1 MKFMHSLLRVIC
13 VLAFCGGVSAAS
25 SPDERM
31 LTDPKSIISEA
42 NSTAHPVPIDDLY
55 YTRSS
60 FGAAWSPNGN
70 EIVFTTDMSGRFN
83 LWKVKASG
91 GWPLQLTQSDDREF
105 SAAWSPDGKWIVYQ
119 QDSGGNEVWDLFAV
133 PSDGG
138 EVVNLTN
145 TPNVREESPLW
156 SPDGN
161 RLVLGYKPKESTVYD
176 LAILDWKTRAVRKLT
191 NEETKNRSWSA
202 VAWSPDGKTLYA
214 VRSEISGESESD
226 IYSVDTSSGKIE
238 NLTPHQGKV
247 LFAASSVSPD
257 GKTLLITSNQKN
269 GFNNVALLT
278 IATKRLTWV
287 TDTKWDASSG
297 SFSPDGKSFTYT
309 VNEDGRVDAYLTNQ
323 ATMRPEKIN
332 FPAGLNSFSGNPT
345 PFSASGD
352 RVLVNHESSVHPGDV
367 WVYDTSRRHPT
378 QLTFSAIASL
388 ETSPLSEPSVIHYKT
403 FDGKTISAFLWMP
416 FNLRRDGKNPA
427 VVLPHGG
434 PTGQVVDYW
443 NPQVAAL
450 VSRGYI
456 CMAANVRGSTGY
468 GTDFQKANYQD
479 LGGGDLQDE
488 VYAAKFLEST
498 GFVDPKKIGM
508 TGGSYGGYMT
518 LMAVGK
524 TPDVWAAGVEE
535 FGIINWFTMLQH
547 EDAELQEY
555 EKSLL
560 GDPEKDRNIYE
571 ADSPIT
577 YLHNAKAPLL
587 VLQGENDPRVPKEEA
602 EQVVDLLRKDGQTVD
617 AHYYSN
623 EGHGFNKR
631 ENRIDAIQ
639 RILAWFDKYLKGK

>member
-257 GKTLLITSNQKN
+257 
-269 GFNNVALLT
+269 
-278 IATKRLTWV
+278 
-287 TDTKWDASSG
+287 
-297 SFSPDGKSFTYT
+297 
-309 VNEDGRVDAYLTNQ
+309 E
-323 ATMRPEKIN
+323 
-332 FPAGLNSFSGNPT
+332 
-345 PFSASGD
+345 
-352 RVLVNHESSVHPGDV
+352 
-367 WVYDTSRRHPT
+367 RH
-378 QLTFSAIASL
+378 
-388 ETSPLSEPSVIHYKT
+388 
-403 FDGKTISAFLWMP
+403 
-416 FNLRRDGKNPA
+416 
-427 VVLPHGG
+427 
-434 PTGQVVDYW
+434 
-443 NPQVAAL
+443 
-450 VSRGYI
+450 
-456 CMAANVRGSTGY
+456 C
-468 GTDFQKANYQD
+468 
-479 LGGGDLQDE
+479 
-488 VYAAKFLEST
+488 
-498 GFVDPKKIGM
+498 
-508 TGGSYGGYMT
+508 
-518 LMAVGK
+518 
-524 TPDVWAAGVEE
+524 
-535 FGIINWFTMLQH
+535 
-547 EDAELQEY
+547 
-555 EKSLL
+555 
-560 GDPEKDRNIYE
+560 
-571 ADSPIT
+571 
-577 YLHNAKAPLL
+577 
-587 VLQGENDPRVPKEEA
+587 
-602 EQVVDLLRKDGQTVD
+602 
-617 AHYYSN
+617 
-623 EGHGFNKR
+623 
-631 ENRIDAIQ
+631 
-639 RILAWFDKYLKGK
+639 